1 MGSSKR
7 SQRLVRVSATAPRL
21 ARTARTAPA
30 AEPRAP
36 SAAWPI
42 VKWVG
47 GKTKLLPEIL
57 TRLPRTFDRY
67 IEPFAGGAAVFF
79 HLGAERAVL
88 SDRNADLIEM
98 YRAVARDTDGVVRR
112 LALHQEAHDSEHYYQ
127 TRARWNDRSVSWSSL
142 DRAATFIYL
151 NRTCFNGLWRVN
163 RGGGFN
169 VPMGRYKNP
178 SICDVETL
186 ERAAGLLRKTTLLCG
201 DYQAAV
207 ADAGPG
213 DLVYFDP
220 PYDPVTPTANFTA
233 YTGDGFGPTEQA
245 ALADTVRTLA
255 DRGCA
260 VVLSNSDTPRIR
272 ALYKGLRVDRVKCP
286 RAINSDPSR
295 RGDVDEVLVLA
306 GFAARAA
313 KRPARKPLIR
323 GVAET

>member
-1 MGSSKR
+1 MATSKR
-7 SQRLVRVSATAPRL
+7 RARLVRSSPVAPRL
-21 ARTARTAPA
+21 ARAHRADAPA
-30 AEPRAP
+30 MPP

-57 TRLPRTFDRY
+57 TRLPRTYGRY
-67 IEPFAGGAAVFF
+67 FEPFAGGAAVFF
-79 HLGAERAVL
+79 HLGPEAAVL
-88 SDRNADLIEM
+88 SDRNPDLIGM
-98 YRAVARDTDGVVRR
+98 YRAVATDPDGVLRR
-112 LALHQEAHDSEHYYQ
+112 LALHQQAHAEDHYYQ
-127 TRARWNDRSVSWSSL
+127 TRALWNDRSVSWTTL

-163 RGGGFN
+163 KGGGFN

-178 SICDVETL
+178 SICDADTVH
-186 ERAAGLLRKTTLLCG
+186 RASAVLRRATLLCG

-220 PYDPVTPTANFTA
+220 PYDPVTTTANFTA
-233 YTGDGFGPTEQA
+233 YTGDGFGPADQQ
-245 ALADTVRTLA
+245 ALADTVRALA
-255 DRGCA
+255 NRGCA
-260 VVLSNSDTPRIR
+260 VVLSNADTPRIR
-272 ALYKGLRVDRVKCP
+272 AMYKGLRIDRVKCP

-306 GFAARAA
+306 GYPARAGKRAA
-313 KRPARKPLIR
+313 KR
-323 GVAET
+323 

>member
-1 MGSSKR
+1 
-7 SQRLVRVSATAPRL
+7 
-21 ARTARTAPA
+21 
-30 AEPRAP
+30 
-36 SAAWPI
+36 
-42 VKWVG
+42 
-47 GKTKLLPEIL
+47 
-57 TRLPRTFDRY
+57 
-67 IEPFAGGAAVFF
+67 VFF

-98 YRAVARDTDGVVRR
+98 YRAVAADTDGVVRR

-233 YTGDGFGPTEQA
+233 YTGDGFRPHRAGRAGRHRPHPGRPRLRRRPVQQRHPAHPGAVQGPPRRPREVPPRHQLGSVAPRRRRRGAGAGRVRGPGRQA
-245 ALADTVRTLA
+245 HHHPARRRALSERYGSAATRVRTGGGASKSVQVGVGSL
-255 DRGCA
+255 RLRSRIG
-260 VVLSNSDTPRIR
+260 VPPRSSTSWIDSQP
-272 ALYKGLRVDRVKCP
+272 G
-286 RAINSDPSR
+286 
-295 RGDVDEVLVLA
+295 GTA
-306 GFAARAA
+306 G
-313 KRPARKPLIR
+313 
-323 GVAET
+323 